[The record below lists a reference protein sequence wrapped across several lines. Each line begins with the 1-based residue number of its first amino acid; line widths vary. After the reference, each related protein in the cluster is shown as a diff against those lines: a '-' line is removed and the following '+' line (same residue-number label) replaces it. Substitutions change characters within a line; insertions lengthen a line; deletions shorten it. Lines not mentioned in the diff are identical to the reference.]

1 MFSII
6 TDPIAQLL
14 QFFTQTTGDLGWAII
29 LLTISIRLALV
40 PLTLPGQKKQ
50 NETRLKMQ
58 KIKPQLDKLKEKY
71 KDDKVKLSQAQM
83 DLYKEHDI
91 NLFSIG
97 SLLPLVQIVFLIALY
112 HVLLDQLGALEIH
125 PIFFGLDLV
134 EKDSTFILPVLA
146 AGLQLIL
153 SIMILPGLEK
163 HDVVP
168 EKSTKKSLKKLNEK
182 ETDQQE
188 MMESIQQQ
196 MVFIFPV
203 ITGVFAAQFPAGVAL
218 YWVATTLFSIVQQYF
233 VSGLGGLEKY
243 LKYLPIPALKK

>member
-6 TDPIAQLL
+6 TGPIAQLL
-14 QFFTQTTGDLGWAII
+14 QFFTQTTGDLGWAIV
-29 LLTISIRLALV
+29 LLTLVIRTALI

-50 NETRLKMQ
+50 HETRKKMKAIQ
-58 KIKPQLDKLKEKY
+58 PKLDKLKEKF

-91 NLFSIG
+91 QLFSLG
-97 SLLPLVQIVFLIALY
+97 SLLPLVQIIFLIALY
-112 HVLLDQLGALEIH
+112 RVLLNELGGLEVH
-125 PIFFGLDLV
+125 PIFFGIDLV
-134 EKDSTFILPVLA
+134 EKDSTYILPVV
-146 AGLQLIL
+146 AGLLQLVL
-153 SIMILPGLEK
+153 SVMILPGLEK

-168 EKSTKKSLKKLNEK
+168 EKSKKKSLKKLNEK

-188 MMESIQQQ
+188 MMETVQQQ

-243 LKYLPIPALKK
+243 LPASLRK